1 MTNYDDIARNLLAR
15 DQRTQRQT
23 ERRIEAA
30 QIELDKLLAQFLEI
44 DPALQTVILFGSLA
58 GQRVRSAE
66 FDIDLAVRCS
76 PDKFLLLV
84 GATLDSDFKIDLI
97 DLTSTSQTFRQFI
110 LAEGVVLYEKQRNP
124 EDAQS

>member
-15 DQRTQRQT
+15 DQRAQRQI

-30 QIELDKLLAQFLEI
+30 RLELDKLLAKFLEI

-66 FDIDLAVRCS
+66 FDLDLAVQCS

-84 GATLDSDFKIDLI
+84 GAALDSNFKVDLI
-97 DLTSTSQTFRQFI
+97 DLTSISQTFRQII
-110 LAEGVVLYEKQRNP
+110 LAEGVVLYEKQ
-124 EDAQS
+124 